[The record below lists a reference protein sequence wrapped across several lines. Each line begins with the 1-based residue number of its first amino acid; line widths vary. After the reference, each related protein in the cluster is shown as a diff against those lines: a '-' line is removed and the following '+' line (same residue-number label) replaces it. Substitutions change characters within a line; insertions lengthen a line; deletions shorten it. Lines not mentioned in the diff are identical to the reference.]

1 MKAKSFTILF
11 LVFFSAK
18 TILGQ
23 SLSQAQDA
31 LQSMNAQAGAQA
43 SALGGAFS
51 ALADD
56 PSAIYWNPAGLA
68 WIKNSEIQTT
78 YNQWFQDTFFQD
90 LNAVF
95 PTDWGA
101 LGARVSYVNFGS
113 FQNRDAFGNPIG
125 TQTPQAFAAALA
137 SSFRFGAWGLG
148 LSAKAESESYTGYSV
163 GGFGVDAGALYR
175 QSWGSFSAGL
185 RNLGSAAGY
194 SLPTEFY
201 LCGELGFGPRDSRFR
216 LATDVTFPSGPAVFH
231 HGLEWAYDQTL
242 FIRVGYEWSAQVF
255 QYQDQAGFGGGV
267 GLKVGKLQ
275 LDYSLVSYGDLGLT
289 NKAALAYDFGDA
301 EAPAGPKSAVNKKEV
316 SAAPAPV
323 KPTPTA
329 RVSSPTATPT
339 AGPKDQSAST
349 PAPVLD
355 MRQTYK
361 KGIAAYQKGDYEAA
375 ASLLRQASAIQD
387 KSVESFYYAE
397 TFAML
402 GVIEQYHSTAPGHLT
417 AAAKDYRL
425 ALKREPANETALKH
439 LKQLE

>member
-1 MKAKSFTILF
+1 MKVKNFAILF

-18 TILGQ
+18 TIQGQ

-43 SALGGAFS
+43 AALGGAFS

-68 WIKNSEIQTT
+68 WIQNSEIQTT

-90 LNAVF
+90 VNAVF

-101 LGARVSYVNFGS
+101 LGGRVSYVNFGS

-125 TQTPQAFAAALA
+125 SQTPQAFAAALA
-137 SSFRFGAWGLG
+137 SSFRFGSWALG

-163 GGFGVDAGALYR
+163 SGFGLDAGALYR

-185 RNLGSAAGY
+185 RNLGSASGY

-201 LCGELGFGPRDSRFR
+201 LGGELGFGPRDSRFR
-216 LATDVTFPSGPAVFH
+216 LATDATFPSGPAVFH

-242 FIRVGYEWSAQVF
+242 FIRVGYEWSTLSF

-267 GLKVGKLQ
+267 GLKVGQLQ

-289 NKAALAYDFGDA
+289 NKAALTYDFGDEKP
-301 EAPAGPKSAVNKKEV
+301 EAPAQSPPPKKEV
-316 SAAPAPV
+316 QATPV
-323 KPTPTA
+323 PSPTPTA
-329 RVSSPTATPT
+329 EPAAATP
-339 AGPKDQSAST
+339 T

-361 KGIAAYQKGDYEAA
+361 KGIAAYQKGDYAA
-375 ASLLRQASAIQD
+375 SASLLRQASAIRD
-387 KSVESFYYAE
+387 KSVEGFYYAE

-402 GVIEQYHSTAPGHLT
+402 GVIEQYHSTDPGHLT
-417 AAAKDYRL
+417 AAAKDYRS
-425 ALKREPANETALKH
+425 ALKWEPGNETALKH